1 MTRVGRKPLGPALV
15 QHLEGSERAKQ
26 RLEIILET
34 VAGRLTVDAAA
45 HQLGIEH
52 AMFYRLRTEVLS
64 AGLARL
70 EPRPLGRPQIP
81 SNAEA
86 LQCRQLQRR
95 VEELESELKI
105 AMVREE
111 IAHVLPHQ
119 QEAEPLGKKTTA
131 LTNRERRQRLNDRK
145 RRHSL
150 KT

>member
-34 VAGRLTVDAAA
+34 VAGHLTVDDAA

-70 EPRPLGRPQIP
+70 EPRPMGRPQI
-81 SNAEA
+81 SSSAEA
-86 LQCRQLQRR
+86 LQCKQLQRR
-95 VEELESELKI
+95 VDELESELKI
-105 AMVREE
+105 AVVREE

-119 QEAEPLGKKTTA
+119 PEAESLGKKTA
-131 LTNRERRQRLNDRK
+131 ELTNQERQQRLNDRK
-145 RRHSL
+145 KRHLL